1 MKKQKD
7 TDLREALR
15 RNYAETP
22 QLPEGFMERMHE
34 AVEQEESQPRRTRSY
49 RLVAAITSIA
59 AAVILTFLLWPKKN
73 TPLPTSP
80 IVAGIGHP
88 QERPKAETKTQ
99 LPQVELTE
107 GQAMMAV
114 AKQQPAPAST
124 PPSTV
129 ATRPSKARKHI
140 AKAVIPAE
148 SLPQVQTQ
156 VQCLS
161 NEGCMAD
168 DDAKAQL
175 YSAEI
180 ELEQAVHQH
189 QASYEAEMML
199 RSLELLIYIMEP
211 KDEELPAGGVKTQ
224 KS

>member
-1 MKKQKD
+1 MNKLKD

-59 AAVILTFLLWPKKN
+59 AAVILTFLLWPEGN
-73 TPLPTSP
+73 TPLPTFSQ
-80 IVAGIGHP
+80 GEKSGHQ
-88 QERPKAETKTQ
+88 QEKAEAKTQ
-99 LPQVELTE
+99 QPAVEMTE

-114 AKQQPAPAST
+114 TKQQPTPAST

-129 ATRPSKARKHI
+129 ATRPSKAHKHI

-161 NEGCMAD
+161 NEESMAD

-199 RSLELLIYIMEP
+199 RSLDLLIYVMEP

>member
-1 MKKQKD
+1 MNKLKD

-34 AVEQEESQPRRTRSY
+34 AVEQEESQPRRTRSC

-59 AAVILTFLLWPKKN
+59 AAVILTFLLWPEGN
-73 TPLPTSP
+73 TPLPTSSQ
-80 IVAGIGHP
+80 GEKSGHQ
-88 QERPKAETKTQ
+88 QEKAEAKTQ
-99 LPQVELTE
+99 QPAVEMTE

-114 AKQQPAPAST
+114 TKQQPTPAST

-129 ATRPSKARKHI
+129 ATRPSKAHKHI

-161 NEGCMAD
+161 NEESMAD

-180 ELEQAVHQH
+180 ELEQAVHQR

-199 RSLELLIYIMEP
+199 RSLDLLIYVMEP

>member
-1 MKKQKD
+1 MNKLKD

-59 AAVILTFLLWPKKN
+59 AAVILTFLLWPEGN
-73 TPLPTSP
+73 TPLPTSSQ
-80 IVAGIGHP
+80 GEKSGHQ
-88 QERPKAETKTQ
+88 QEKAEAKTQ
-99 LPQVELTE
+99 QPAVEMTE

-114 AKQQPAPAST
+114 TKQQPTPAST

-129 ATRPSKARKHI
+129 ATRPSKAHKHI
-140 AKAVIPAE
+140 AKAVRPAE

-161 NEGCMAD
+161 NEESMAD

>member
-1 MKKQKD
+1 MNKLKD

-59 AAVILTFLLWPKKN
+59 AAVILTFLLWPEGN
-73 TPLPTSP
+73 TPLPTSSQ
-80 IVAGIGHP
+80 GEKSGHQ
-88 QERPKAETKTQ
+88 QERAEAKTQ
-99 LPQVELTE
+99 PPTVEMTE

-114 AKQQPAPAST
+114 ASQQPTPAST
-124 PPSTV
+124 PPTTV
-129 ATRPSKARKHI
+129 ATRPPQAPKHV
-140 AKAVIPAE
+140 AKTVIPAE
-148 SLPQVQTQ
+148 LLPQEQAQ

-161 NEGCMAD
+161 NEESMAA

-175 YSAEI
+175 CSAEI
-180 ELEQAVHQH
+180 ELEQAVHQR
-189 QASYEAEMML
+189 QAAYEAEMMQ
-199 RSLELLIYIMEP
+199 RSLELLIYIMGQE
-211 KDEELPAGGVKTQ
+211 DEEKPTGGVKTQ

>member
-1 MKKQKD
+1 MNKLKD

-59 AAVILTFLLWPKKN
+59 AAVILTFLLWPEGN
-73 TPLPTSP
+73 TPLPTSSQWEKS
-80 IVAGIGHP
+80 GHQ
-88 QERPKAETKTQ
+88 QEKAEAKTQ
-99 LPQVELTE
+99 QPAVEMTE

-114 AKQQPAPAST
+114 TKQQPTPAST

-129 ATRPSKARKHI
+129 ATRPSKAHKHI

-161 NEGCMAD
+161 NEESMAD

-180 ELEQAVHQH
+180 ELEQAVHQR

-199 RSLELLIYIMEP
+199 RSLDLLIYVMEP

>member
-1 MKKQKD
+1 MKKLKD

-22 QLPEGFMERMHE
+22 HLPEGFMERMHE

-49 RLVAAITSIA
+49 RLVAAITGIA
-59 AAVILTFLLWPKKN
+59 AAIILTFLLWLEGN
-73 TPLPTSP
+73 APLPSSTQ
-80 IVAGIGHP
+80 GEGNGHLR
-88 QERPKAETKTQ
+88 ERVEVKTLQ
-99 LPQVELTE
+99 PAVEITE
-107 GQAMMAV
+107 SQAMMPV
-114 AKQQPAPAST
+114 ASQQPTPAST
-124 PPSTV
+124 PPTTV
-129 ATRPSKARKHI
+129 ATRPPQARKHI

-148 SLPQVQTQ
+148 SHPQVQTQ
-156 VQCLS
+156 IQCLS
-161 NEGCMAD
+161 NEGSMAD

-180 ELEQAVHQH
+180 ELEQAVHQR
-189 QASYEAEMML
+189 QAAYEAEMMQ

-211 KDEELPAGGVKTQ
+211 KDEEMPTGGVRTQ

>member
-1 MKKQKD
+1 MNKLKD

-59 AAVILTFLLWPKKN
+59 AAVILTFLLWPEGN
-73 TPLPTSP
+73 TPLPTS
-80 IVAGIGHP
+80 AKGEMSGHQ
-88 QERPKAETKTQ
+88 QERAEAKTQ
-99 LPQVELTE
+99 PPTVEMTE
-107 GQAMMAV
+107 GHAMMVIAE
-114 AKQQPAPAST
+114 QPTPVST
-124 PPSTV
+124 PPTTV
-129 ATRPSKARKHI
+129 ATRPPQAPKHI
-140 AKAVIPAE
+140 AQTTIPAE
-148 SLPQVQTQ
+148 SLPQAQTQ
-156 VQCLS
+156 VQGPS
-161 NEGCMAD
+161 NEGSMTD
-168 DDAKAQL
+168 DDAKAHL

-180 ELEQAVHQH
+180 ELEQTVHQH
-189 QASYEAEMML
+189 QASYEAEMMQ

-211 KDEELPAGGVKTQ
+211 KDEEMPTGGVRTQ